1 MTTILWKRAIVVGAS
16 SGIGE
21 AIARRLA
28 AGGCQTALVAR
39 RASELNVL
47 RDALNGEAGSDVAYA
62 YPHDVTNTEEVAALF
77 ARITQELG
85 GLDLIVYASGLM
97 PAVGPQEY
105 STEKDASMIEV
116 NVTGAV
122 AWLNEAASRFGKA
135 KAGTIVG
142 ISSVAGERGRT
153 TSPVYGATKAFLN
166 TYLEALRN
174 RIARHGVKVVTVKPG
189 PVKTPMTQ
197 GLGKMPFMISV
208 DEAADTI
215 LAAAAQGVD
224 VVFVPGKWRLIMTI
238 IRAIPSPIFRY
249 LNI

>member
-1 MTTILWKRAIVVGAS
+1 MPTIPWKRAIVVGAS

-21 AIARRLA
+21 AIARRLTA
-28 AGGCQTALVAR
+28 AGCRTALVAR
-39 RASELNVL
+39 RETELNAL
-47 RDALNGEAGSDVAYA
+47 RDALNAETGGVVAFA
-62 YPHDVTNTEEVAALF
+62 YPHDVTNIHDVKALF
-77 ARITQELG
+77 AQITQELG
-85 GLDLIVYASGLM
+85 GLDLIVYASGVM
-97 PAVGPQEY
+97 PSVGPSEY
-105 STEKDASMIEV
+105 DIEKDSQMITV

-122 AWLNEAASRFGKA
+122 AWLSEAAARFGKA

-142 ISSVAGERGRT
+142 ISSVAGDRGRT

-174 RIARHGVKVVTVKPG
+174 RVARYGVKVVTVKPG

-215 LAAAAQGVD
+215 LAAAADGAHTVY
-224 VVFVPGKWRLIMTI
+224 VPQKWRTIMAVI
-238 IRAIPSPIFRY
+238 KAIPSPIFRR